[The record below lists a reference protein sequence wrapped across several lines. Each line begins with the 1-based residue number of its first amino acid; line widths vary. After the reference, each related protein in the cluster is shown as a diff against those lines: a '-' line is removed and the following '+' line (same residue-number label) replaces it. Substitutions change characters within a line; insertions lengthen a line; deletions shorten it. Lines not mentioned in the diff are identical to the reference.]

1 MRVGKGYGDGR
12 PGPRKEIDIEME
24 IGNENDENEDTGEV
38 VMAQTE
44 MWMETQM
51 ETGTGRR

>member
-1 MRVGKGYGDGR
+1 MPVGKGYGDGR
-12 PGPRKEIDIEME
+12 PGPRKEFDIEMD